1 MHQQNITHMLK
12 RLQFFLALIVIIS
25 ALKMPEVKRQS
36 RMLHAS
42 SQPDNEAPVC
52 LNHILRLVFS
62 GGGAQGVMYPGAYAA
77 LEHMGLLKDVQ
88 QVAASSMGT
97 LPALCVALGIKN
109 QQFREAF
116 DAFDFEAL
124 LGEPIGFSFKKVPGS
139 LFFSKTGKPLEN
151 WVREFILKSVNDF
164 LETTDVEQDQALR
177 ALKLKLNA
185 TDVAFTF
192 SDLNILHQRFPKKFK
207 QLLVTAIT
215 YPDGQFIVF
224 NAKHHP
230 EVDIVK
236 AIRASIALPIV
247 LVPGRVQD
255 KLHMDGGYYDNTPA
269 NYFDLDKK
277 GRFIPNQKQDQTLVF
292 AFGEGVRDE
301 FNPVYQALHGTEY
314 YQFGAEKIPTLY
326 HPSLIER
333 IQRDYLPCW
342 LVGLR
347 MPCSSIQKKRET
359 YQRLWSDYPTRTVE
373 LRVGKLKTTDFTAA
387 RRDARVMWAFAY
399 LDTLLF
405 ILTYLLYDEET
416 LNEEQVANCIV
427 LGFIQAYQQVLQT
440 TAQNITGN
448 PLIEY
453 QTSHAKEPI
462 RVLKHIKKEVEFS
475 PDTVEAVVLSRSVEK
490 YDGCLTNEELT
501 QEIKRITSM
510 RYRFLYRHPDK
521 KNDNYSEN
529 N

>member
-1 MHQQNITHMLK
+1 M
-12 RLQFFLALIVIIS
+12 
-25 ALKMPEVKRQS
+25 
-36 RMLHAS
+36 
-42 SQPDNEAPVC
+42 
-52 LNHILRLVFS
+52 
-62 GGGAQGVMYPGAYAA
+62 
-77 LEHMGLLKDVQ
+77 
-88 QVAASSMGT
+88 
-97 LPALCVALGIKN
+97 
-109 QQFREAF
+109 
-116 DAFDFEAL
+116 
-124 LGEPIGFSFKKVPGS
+124 
-139 LFFSKTGKPLEN
+139 
-151 WVREFILKSVNDF
+151 
-164 LETTDVEQDQALR
+164 
-177 ALKLKLNA
+177 KLNA
-185 TDVAFTF
+185 TDAAFTF
-192 SDLNILHQRFPKKFK
+192 ADLNILHQRFPKKFK

-215 YPDGQFIVF
+215 YPEGQFTVF
-224 NAKHHP
+224 NAQHSP
-230 EVDIVK
+230 AVDIVE

-255 KLHMDGGYYDNTPA
+255 KPHMDGGYYDNTPA

-277 GRFIPNQKQDQTLVF
+277 GHFIPNQKKDQTLVF

-301 FNPVYQALHGTEY
+301 FNPVYQALHGAEY

-405 ILTYLLYDEET
+405 IMTYLLYDEET

-453 QTSHAKEPI
+453 QTSHAKEPL

-501 QEIKRITSM
+501 QEIKRIPSM
-510 RYRFLYRHPDK
+510 RYRFLYHQPDK
-521 KNDNYSEN
+521 KNNNYSESN
-529 N
+529 EYFKTDLI